1 MAWRVLLYCLKIW
14 VSALLIGTLLFL
26 LLSFTFSRTA
36 LDRDELR
43 FAGFWLAY
51 GFGFSIPSLLLAWI
65 GTYFILKSSQ
75 GVRPRRLWIAVLA
88 APLTLLPFIIF
99 NQGGGPL
106 DWQAVCMIAGLYYLV
121 TAVAIYYY
129 PLPEVRAVRS

>member
-26 LLSFTFSRTA
+26 LLSFAFSRTV

-43 FAGFWLAY
+43 FAGFWLVY

-65 GTYFILKSSQ
+65 GSFFIIKTSR
-75 GVRPRRLWIAVLA
+75 GGRVKRLWIAALA
-88 APLTLLPFIIF
+88 APLTLLPFVIF
-99 NQGGGPL
+99 NQGGASL
-106 DWQAVCMIAGLYYLV
+106 DWQAVCLIAGLYYLV
-121 TAVAIYYY
+121 TAVAIFFY
-129 PLPEVRAVRS
+129 PLPEPQPEHA